1 MRLTLAS
8 FAFHGVVVD
17 SPSTVAKNRPVGPN
31 RNPPGLHKNGSS
43 FVSFS
48 LCFSF
53 RKKSH
58 NPSQKTCTP
67 IHHRRK
73 EWHTA
78 AVRRTQIRHP
88 SVYLASLVLQ
98 VFNPCSLSPIA
109 AASSSSAF
117 VVFVC
122 SAALPS
128 LFVCRSRS
136 RLRSAVVFV
145 RVIRRS
151 RSLGVHCSRS
161 LAVHHS
167 SSHSRSSGSHVA
179 LLQTLRPTRALHL
192 AVELL
197 SFVAAGDS
205 KRPRNPDHVSCCETS
220 SPFTAL
226 HGGPAS
232 PGTAGL
238 INFAAPLPL
247 FHAVLPFFLGCTS
260 IDTRPLQPSKKATD
274 FLALQKRDIFIYNR
288 KVLETARTPT
298 DYH

>member
-197 SFVAAGDS
+197 SFVAAGVQTQQRLVTATAS
-205 KRPRNPDHVSCCETS
+205 L
-220 SPFTAL
+220 SPE
-226 HGGPAS
+226 
-232 PGTAGL
+232 
-238 INFAAPLPL
+238 
-247 FHAVLPFFLGCTS
+247 FLLCSLT
-260 IDTRPLQPSKKATD
+260 Q
-274 FLALQKRDIFIYNR
+274 
-288 KVLETARTPT
+288 VLETARTPT